1 MFNLAI
7 LKQNSL
13 VYQYSGTWY

>member
-1 MFNLAI
+1 MI

-13 VYQYSGTWY
+13 GNYILSI